1 LSLTVFLAMIAS
13 AFLHATWNA
22 WVKSRRDSNAAV
34 ACLVI
39 GAGFPNLVV
48 IAAFGWPAAPAWP
61 WIACTVTLSIGS
73 LTLLAKAY
81 REGDFA
87 VAFPMIRGLIPVV
100 LVLAAVPLFGET
112 PRLAG
117 AAGVICVSAGL
128 GLIGWESARRTRTM
142 TLRGLGFVA
151 LAAAVTAAS
160 VMMDAKGAR
169 LSENSYGYAATI
181 AVLNAVVMWIVQ
193 RLRGDDV
200 PAMLVRQWPVTIGRP
215 RSRPALHLVAAAR
228 ARGARR
234 RVARDE
240 HAVRAPHRAVRA
252 RRALRRL
259 ALGRRRADARRH
271 GADAALRLLSSVQGR
286 GRCRAAYFT
295 GTRQISCA

>member
-39 GAGFPNLVV
+39 GAGFPNLAV

-87 VAFPMIRGLIPVV
+87 VAFPMIRGAIPVV
-100 LVLAAVPLFGET
+100 LVAAAVPLFHET
-112 PRLAG
+112 PQLAG
-117 AAGVICVSAGL
+117 AAGVVSVSAGL
-128 GLIGWESARRTRTM
+128 VLIGWESARRSRTITM
-142 TLRGLGFVA
+142 RGLGFVA
-151 LAAAVTAAS
+151 AAALITAAS

-169 LSENSYGYAATI
+169 LSQNPVGYAATI
-181 AVLNAVVMWIVQ
+181 AVLNAVAMAALQASRSHNV
-193 RLRGDDV
+193 RR
-200 PAMLVRQWPVTIGRP
+200 MLVREWPVT
-215 RSRPALHLVAAAR
+215 VY
-228 ARGARR
+228 
-234 RVARDE
+234 
-240 HAVRAPHRAVRA
+240 
-252 RRALRRL
+252 
-259 ALGRRRADARRH
+259 
-271 GADAALRLLSSVQGR
+271 AALISSVSYQLFIWSLQQAPVALVGAMR
-286 GRCRAAYFT
+286 ETSMLFALFIAFFVLRERFGLWRWVAVALMLAGMLLMRL
-295 GTRQISCA
+295 